1 MRTRAL
7 AIAWLVLGLS
17 TWAQAE
23 EGARGNP
30 AARPALALALA
41 QAPAAVRYAEP
52 QSESAPQEHL
62 EKAAVHLEA
71 AGWGALAD
79 HVRSLTSLR
88 HKKAHAG
95 GAAEA
100 PRQVVVSVKVFEVE
114 PSKLKNLG
122 VDLPKTGFSVERAS
136 GGPFATIDGRKV
148 SLGDALDSLRKD
160 GMAQVLSQPKL
171 VTLSGQ
177 PAHLRVGGEVAV
189 WVTGPD
195 GEPVQQMTPIG
206 LSLDVVP
213 QVTADS
219 KVRLDIRW
227 ERAEVDPSKTVT
239 VAGKENPV
247 IRRLGFDTRLE
258 LPSGETAILAS
269 PILRRGD
276 AAKDASGPMMVMLVR
291 PEIVG
296 PITAAVPAPEPASR
310 R

>member
-23 EGARGNP
+23 EGARGSS
-30 AARPALALALA
+30 AARPALALAPALA
-41 QAPAAVRYAEP
+41 QASAAVRYAEP
-52 QSESAPQEHL
+52 QSESTPQEHL
-62 EKAAVHLEA
+62 EKAAVHLET

-160 GMAQVLSQPKL
+160 GMAQVL
-171 VTLSGQ
+171 
-177 PAHLRVGGEVAV
+177 
-189 WVTGPD
+189 
-195 GEPVQQMTPIG
+195 
-206 LSLDVVP
+206 VP
-213 QVTADS
+213 T
-219 KVRLDIRW
+219 
-227 ERAEVDPSKTVT
+227 E
-239 VAGKENPV
+239 
-247 IRRLGFDTRLE
+247 
-258 LPSGETAILAS
+258 
-269 PILRRGD
+269 
-276 AAKDASGPMMVMLVR
+276 
-291 PEIVG
+291 
-296 PITAAVPAPEPASR
+296 SR
-310 R
+310 FSR

>member
-1 MRTRAL
+1 
-7 AIAWLVLGLS
+7 
-17 TWAQAE
+17 
-23 EGARGNP
+23 
-30 AARPALALALA
+30 
-41 QAPAAVRYAEP
+41 
-52 QSESAPQEHL
+52 
-62 EKAAVHLEA
+62 
-71 AGWGALAD
+71 
-79 HVRSLTSLR
+79 
-88 HKKAHAG
+88 
-95 GAAEA
+95 
-100 PRQVVVSVKVFEVE
+100 
-114 PSKLKNLG
+114 
-122 VDLPKTGFSVERAS
+122 
-136 GGPFATIDGRKV
+136 
-148 SLGDALDSLRKD
+148 
-160 GMAQVLSQPKL
+160 
-171 VTLSGQ
+171 
-177 PAHLRVGGEVAV
+177 
-189 WVTGPD
+189 
-195 GEPVQQMTPIG
+195 MTPIG
-206 LSLDVVP
+206 LSLEVVP